1 MRHSQFSEVPLQALP
16 RRQQEVL
23 QATVRHYVD
32 TMEPVGSHTLVR
44 RFGLPASPA
53 TVRSAMGALEQ
64 KGLLTQPHASA
75 GRVPSQLGYRHYV
88 NCLLP
93 APGAAAGQL
102 ERELAGLSLQWA
114 ALDDLLLQLARR
126 LADLT
131 GLLSLITRPQRQQ
144 PQLQALRLVPSGDRL
159 LVFLVE
165 SAAASSSLN
174 LRLPAAARAEL
185 PALERWTT
193 AQLEL
198 ERNVGRI
205 DWSTLPPQLRSSGS
219 LLRQGLRSHRQ
230 ARPLEQD
237 GAVSLGLGGLLSL
250 ITRPQ
255 RLQPQLQALRL
266 VPSGDRLLVF
276 LVESAAASSS
286 LNLRLPAASRAELPA
301 LERWTTAQL
310 EQEGN
315 VGRIDWSTLPP
326 HLRSSGSLLRQGLR
340 SHRQARPQEQDGA
353 VSLGLGG
360 LLSQPEFSRSE
371 SLRPL
376 LQLVEQDPQ
385 QVLQADGAG
394 AIGGVWIGLEHP
406 HPALREC
413 AVVQAPYRTGSGGL
427 GQVALVGPM
436 RMAYATARAA
446 VQSVATILQQL
457 LG

>member
-1 MRHSQFSEVPLQALP
+1 MFHAAEGRPQTQAARLRFQDPQTSRVPLQALP

-32 TMEPVGSHTLVR
+32 TMEPVGSSILVR

-53 TVRSAMGALEQ
+53 TVRSAMGALEL
-64 KGLLTQPHASA
+64 KGLLTQPHPSA

-93 APGAAAGQL
+93 APGAAASQL

-131 GLLSLITRPQRQQ
+131 GLLSLITRPQGQQ

-165 SAAASSSLN
+165 SATASSSLN
-174 LRLPAAARAEL
+174 LRLPAAVRAEV

-193 AQLEL
+193 AQLDQQT
-198 ERNVGRI
+198 NVGRI

-230 ARPLEQD
+230 ARPLEQ
-237 GAVSLGLGGLLSL
+237 
-250 ITRPQ
+250 
-255 RLQPQLQALRL
+255 
-266 VPSGDRLLVF
+266 
-276 LVESAAASSS
+276 E
-286 LNLRLPAASRAELPA
+286 
-301 LERWTTAQL
+301 
-310 EQEGN
+310 
-315 VGRIDWSTLPP
+315 
-326 HLRSSGSLLRQGLR
+326 
-340 SHRQARPQEQDGA
+340 GA

-385 QVLQADGAG
+385 QLLQADGAG

-406 HPALREC
+406 HPALRDC
-413 AVVQAPYRTGSGGL
+413 AVVQAPYRTGSGGQ